1 MHVSTTSPLGKRW
14 IAFTLLKP
22 GEIAESS
29 GSAVATG
36 TFMPSKD
43 TTPSKASEIIVFGA
57 EIAQLPLGHMGDK
70 DGACAFES
78 LHTHDLKAA
87 IIEEAKRRLA
97 SDQPRI
103 PSSEVLARLKRLNEQ
118 AKQ

>member
-1 MHVSTTSPLGKRW
+1 MT
-14 IAFTLLKP
+14 
-22 GEIAESS
+22 
-29 GSAVATG
+29 
-36 TFMPSKD
+36 
-43 TTPSKASEIIVFGA
+43 EIILTCDQLHQLASATDDVVFADGQGNV
-57 EIAQLPLGHMGDK
+57 IVRLPPRISND
-70 DGACAFES
+70 E
-78 LHTHDLKAA
+78 AA

>member
-1 MHVSTTSPLGKRW
+1 MHQLASATDDVV
-14 IAFTLLKP
+14 IADSQGNVIVRLLPK
-22 GEIAESS
+22 I
-29 GSAVATG
+29 
-36 TFMPSKD
+36 
-43 TTPSKASEIIVFGA
+43 SEK
-57 EIAQLPLGHMGDK
+57 E
-70 DGACAFES
+70 
-78 LHTHDLKAA
+78 AA

>member
-1 MHVSTTSPLGKRW
+1 MT
-14 IAFTLLKP
+14 
-22 GEIAESS
+22 
-29 GSAVATG
+29 
-36 TFMPSKD
+36 
-43 TTPSKASEIIVFGA
+43 EIILTGEQMHQLASATDDIV
-57 EIAQLPLGHMGDK
+57 IADAQGNVIARLPPK
-70 DGACAFES
+70 ISEEE
-78 LHTHDLKAA
+78 AA